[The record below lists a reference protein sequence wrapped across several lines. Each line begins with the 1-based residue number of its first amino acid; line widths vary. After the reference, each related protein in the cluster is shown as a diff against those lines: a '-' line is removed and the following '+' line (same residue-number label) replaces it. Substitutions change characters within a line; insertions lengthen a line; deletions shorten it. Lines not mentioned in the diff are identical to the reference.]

1 MSDEREVVSS
11 EDASGRGLVKAG
23 WGLLLIW
30 IGAALLLHLG
40 WGVGLIGAGAIVL
53 ATQAARRYRGLQ
65 WDRFG
70 IAAGVILVVC
80 GVWNV
85 FDVSAPLVPLLCI
98 GAGIALLVSTWAAKR
113 RPHAPQGQPDLH
125 AAAHQRK

>member
-1 MSDEREVVSS
+1 MPDARQDVSS
-11 EDASGRGLVKAG
+11 ENASSRTVARLG

-30 IGAALLLHLG
+30 IGAVLLLNLG
-40 WGVGLIGAGAIVL
+40 WGVGLIGAGTMALAI
-53 ATQAARRYRGLQ
+53 QALRRRLGLG

-70 IAAGVILVVC
+70 LVAGLLLVAC

-85 FDVSAPLVPLLCI
+85 FDVSVQLVPLLCI

-113 RPHAPQGQPDLH
+113 RPRAPGEQTDIH
-125 AAAHQRK
+125 AASHPRA